1 MKKNLIIICSL
12 VCLICFFIVLLGC
25 DQPASKPATP
35 KVVRKKIRQQTD
47 KKAAAPKAQTAKM
60 SQPLPKSKPA
70 AKPSGPSE
78 QKPAAQTPVLAKKSA
93 PPALKTA
100 KTTKAKPPVKPKSDI
115 SVTQTP
121 KPRAVGDKTGTGKP
135 ATPSTAQA
143 AIDKSSSQKRPIY
156 NPKAKVDPF
165 EPLFR
170 EKPTVALVKK
180 KRKKRV
186 PRTPL
191 EKIDLSQLKLV
202 GIIMASSGN
211 RALVE
216 ESSGKGYV
224 IKNGTYV
231 GTNAGKV
238 VKIEKDKVVVAEE
251 YEDVLGNVSLRNKEL
266 KLPKPPGEF

>member
-1 MKKNLIIICSL
+1 MKKNLIIICNL
-12 VCLICFFIVLLGC
+12 ACLICFFIVLLGC
-25 DQPASKPATP
+25 DQPASEPATP
-35 KVVRKKIRQQTD
+35 KVVRKKIRERTD
-47 KKAAAPKAQTAKM
+47 QKAPAPKAQTVKR

-70 AKPSGPSE
+70 TEPSAPSE
-78 QKPAAQTPVLAKKSA
+78 QTPAAQKPVLAKKSA
-93 PPALKTA
+93 PPVVKTGRTA
-100 KTTKAKPPVKPKSDI
+100 KAKPPVKPKSDI
-115 SVTQTP
+115 SAIQAS
-121 KPRAVGDKTGTGKP
+121 KPRAVGDKTASDKP
-135 ATPSTAQA
+135 ATPSTAQT
-143 AIDKSSSQKRPIY
+143 AIAKSSPQERPIY
-156 NPKAKVDPF
+156 NPKDKIDPF

-170 EKPTVALVKK
+170 DKPSVALVKK

-191 EKIDLSQLKLV
+191 ERIDLSQLKLV